1 MARLSAR
8 LFSASPV
15 ASEDLS
21 IASVYGHA
29 LHDGRQY
36 RIDLKTQRLTAE
48 AIQSQDRMLRDLRR
62 FRDDV
67 DGARTNLD

>member
-1 MARLSAR
+1 
-8 LFSASPV
+8 V

-21 IASVYGHA
+21 IASVYGDA

-48 AIQSQDRMLRDLRR
+48 AIESQDRMLRDLRR